1 MYDEKT
7 EEILKV
13 AREKMIANIYDCHDP
28 KNNKNNTVPLKRL
41 VGRGIYK
48 ENGK

>member
-7 EEILKV
+7 AEILKA
-13 AREKMIANIYDCHDP
+13 AREKMIANIYDCHNP
-28 KNNKNNTVPLKRL
+28 KNDKPPLKRL
-41 VGRGIYK
+41 VGKGIYK